1 MKIIKTL
8 GIALLIFFQ
17 SMAANSNSYVR
28 GSQYMLNQL
37 GYAAGTEDGIKG
49 KNTIKA
55 LTKYYA
61 NNNKVFDG
69 TIDDNELIELKTSV
83 ISLGIPE
90 IEETKNKLKVHFFG
104 NFIFIFAFN
113 KKKNYKP

>member
-1 MKIIKTL
+1 MMKIIKSL
-8 GIALLIFFQ
+8 GIALLIFLQ

-49 KNTIKA
+49 KNTIEA

-61 NNNKVFDG
+61 DNNKVFDG
-69 TIDDNELIELKTSV
+69 IIDDNEFILERCDWSVARVLRSGGHVKHVALFRELFRCW
-83 ISLGIPE
+83 G
-90 IEETKNKLKVHFFG
+90 H
-104 NFIFIFAFN
+104 
-113 KKKNYKP
+113 